1 MRKDALINT
10 NPYLRDSRQRE
21 TLLVRTIISSTAVEG
36 VNLDFAEVEKSLSIS
51 GKHVRLYASSNSSRS
66 QKTG

>member
-21 TLLVRTIISSTAVEG
+21 TLLAKTIISSTAIEG
-36 VNLDFAEVEKSLSIS
+36 VNLDSAEVEKSLSIS
-51 GKHVRLYASSNSSRS
+51 GKHVRLYASARSSRS
-66 QKTG
+66 RR